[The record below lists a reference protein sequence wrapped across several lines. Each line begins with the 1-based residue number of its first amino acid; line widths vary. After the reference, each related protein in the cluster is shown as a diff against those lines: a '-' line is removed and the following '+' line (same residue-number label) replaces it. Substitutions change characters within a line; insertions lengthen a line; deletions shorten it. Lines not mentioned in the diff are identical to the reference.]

1 MIGKVIKYFNLIEI
15 IKRYPIK
22 NKRIHYYLSHTM
34 CEELPVIVKATIS
47 SANLYAFLKKEYI
60 YPNDCPGLEFFSN
73 LWTNTVSR
81 KDTSFD
87 VTGFKI
93 FTSLIRKLFMDRLTL
108 LRCNL
113 NDYNLTS
120 LVICDF
126 IKLKHLDLSE
136 NIGITDY
143 AFEIFDK
150 CHTLVNL
157 KYFYLNYTSIS
168 EKGIYIITHTNQ
180 FSLIVELGVRSK
192 LIKKKIDPKWF
203 KNMKKLMSIYISVES
218 YIDFDDDKINEK
230 LVLDNYEY
238 KKKNFTESIIAK
250 K

>member
-1 MIGKVIKYFNLIEI
+1 MIGKVVKYFNLLEI
-15 IKRYPIK
+15 IKRFPIK
-22 NKRIHYYLSHTM
+22 NKRIHYYLSHAM

-60 YPNDCPGLEFFSN
+60 YPIDCHGLDFSS
-73 LWTNTVSR
+73 LWTNMVYR

-87 VTGFKI
+87 ATGFKI
-93 FTSLIRKLFMDRLTL
+93 FASLIRKLFMDRLTL

-113 NDYNLTS
+113 TDYNLTS

-143 AFEIFDK
+143 VFEIFDK
-150 CHTLVNL
+150 CYTLVNL

-168 EKGIYIITHTNQ
+168 EKGIYIITHKNQ
-180 FSLIVELGVRSK
+180 FSLIAELGVRSK

-203 KNMKKLMSIYISVES
+203 KNMTKLISIYISVES
-218 YIDFDDDKINEK
+218 YIDFNDDKINEK